1 MMDGLTST
9 LDLLYP
15 LLCSA
20 FGCFV
25 FFVFKVL
32 KKIGRPRA
40 SLLLPLAV
48 YLVFWHSWI
57 YQRFNLAPESFYDSF
72 LGTVYWFAHDAVLFS
87 FMGIALVPLLGHS
100 ENQSVPA
107 ENACFDTKTPETDE
121 YSDFG
126 GEFPESY

>member
-15 LLCSA
+15 LLCLA
-20 FGCFV
+20 LGCFV

-57 YQRFNLAPESFYDSF
+57 YQRFNWAPASFYDSF
-72 LGTVYWFAHDAVLFS
+72 MGTVYWFAHDAVLFS
-87 FMGIALVPLLGHS
+87 FVGIALVPLLGRLD
-100 ENQSVPA
+100 NQSVPA
-107 ENACFDTKTPETDE
+107 ENTYFDTTTPETDE
-121 YSDFG
+121 YPGFG